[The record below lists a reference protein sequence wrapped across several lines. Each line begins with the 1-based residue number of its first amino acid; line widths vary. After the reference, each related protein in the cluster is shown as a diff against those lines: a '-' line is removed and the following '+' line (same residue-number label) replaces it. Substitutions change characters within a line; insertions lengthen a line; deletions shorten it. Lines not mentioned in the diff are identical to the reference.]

1 MSSIITL
8 YFESIYVEE
17 GSQKILRNGL
27 RIVHNLPSI
36 WYIFLLIFKYIIYID
51 MDDVVH
57 LWISYKQLQ

>member
-36 WYIFLLIFKYIIYID
+36 
-51 MDDVVH
+51 
-57 LWISYKQLQ
+57 

>member
-36 WYIFLLIFKYIIYID
+36 WNIFLLIFKYII
-51 MDDVVH
+51 
-57 LWISYKQLQ
+57 